1 MTLIVDQAVTVPEG
15 LVCLRDLMAAY
26 AKRSPVRSVAVLG
39 NAPLAPSDDRAQAID
54 DADLVIRVNSFV
66 LDVPG
71 EPRVQG
77 SRADVVVWN
86 RVTRPTRFTF
96 DRYRERLYLLAEP
109 MRFHGRLE
117 VWPMSWPPDLGF
129 VPLPNAEVLTRIG
142 DELDIPWRAEK
153 LAPTTGF
160 TAAWLAVSLF
170 PESDVLLSGFSFV
183 DHPGQTEWT
192 YQVGGSSPVAPE
204 HRIEAEARLM
214 AEWLKEDRV
223 SLWR

>member
-1 MTLIVDQAVTVPEG
+1 MTLTVDQAVAVPEG
-15 LVCLRDLMAAY
+15 LVCLRELMAAY
-26 AKRSPVRSVAVLG
+26 ARRRPVRSVAVLG
-39 NAPLAPSDDRAQAID
+39 NAPLGPSDERAQAID
-54 DADLVIRVNSFV
+54 DSDLVIRVNSFV
-66 LDVPG
+66 LDAPG

-77 SRADVVVWN
+77 SRADVVIWN
-86 RVTRPTRFTF
+86 RITRPTRFTF

-129 VPLPNAEVLTRIG
+129 VPLPNRELLTRIG
-142 DELDIPWRAEK
+142 NDLDIPWRAEK

-170 PESDVLLSGFSFV
+170 PESDILLSGFSFV
-183 DHPGQTEWT
+183 DNPGQKEWT
-192 YQVGGSSPVAPE
+192 YQAGGSSPVAPE
-204 HRIEAEARLM
+204 HRIKAEARVM
-214 AEWLKEDRV
+214 TDWLEEERV

>member
-1 MTLIVDQAVTVPEG
+1 MTLTVDQTVTVPEG
-15 LVCLRDLMAAY
+15 LACLRDLMATY
-26 AKRSPVRSVAVLG
+26 ATRTPVRSVAVLG
-39 NAPLAPSDDRAQAID
+39 NAPLGPSDDRAQAID

-71 EPRVQG
+71 DPRAQG
-77 SRADVVVWN
+77 SRADVVIWN
-86 RVTRPTRFTF
+86 RITRPTRFTF

-129 VPLPNAEVLTRIG
+129 VPLPNGELLTRIG
-142 DELDIPWRAEK
+142 DELDIPWRTEK

-170 PESDVLLSGFSFV
+170 PESDILLSGFSFV
-183 DHPGQTEWT
+183 DDPGQTEWS
-192 YQVGGSSPVAPE
+192 YQIGGSSPVAPE
-204 HRIEAEARLM
+204 HRIDAEARVM
-214 AEWLKEDRV
+214 ADWLKEERI

>member
-1 MTLIVDQAVTVPEG
+1 VTLIAEQAVTITEG
-15 LVCLRDLMAAY
+15 LSYLRDLMVTY
-26 AKRSPVRSVAVLG
+26 AKRTPVTSVAVLG
-39 NAPLAPSDDRAQAID
+39 NAPLGPSDLRAQAID
-54 DADLVIRVNSFV
+54 DSDLVIRVNSFV

-71 EPRVQG
+71 EPRCQG

-86 RVTRPTRFTF
+86 RITRPTRFTF

-109 MRFHGRLE
+109 MRFHGRPE
-117 VWPMSWPPDLGF
+117 VWPQSWPPDLGF
-129 VPLPNAEVLTRIG
+129 VPLPNAEILPRIG

-160 TAAWLAVSLF
+160 TAAWLAVNLF
-170 PESDVLLSGFSFV
+170 PECDIRLSGFSFI
-183 DHPGQTEWT
+183 DDPGQTEWA

-204 HRIEAEARLM
+204 HRIEAEARVM
-214 AEWLKEDRV
+214 TDWLKEERV